1 MMKLKDKVALVTGG
15 GNGIGR
21 ATALRLAHEGARVV
35 VADIVAEAAQSVA
48 DEIKAAD
55 GEASI
60 AVLNVADW
68 SAADTSVKTIV
79 ERYGRLDILINNAGI
94 FRDAFAHKLTEEMWD
109 QVVDINLKGTFNMA
123 RAVHAPMSAQKSG
136 RIVNTASLAIRGN
149 PGQANYTA
157 SKAGIVGLT
166 RTLALE
172 YARYNITVNCV
183 SPGVT
188 ETRMYHALP
197 DKVRD
202 GLVNRIPL
210 KRVASP
216 DDLAAL
222 HAFLCSDDA
231 AYITGQTIACD
242 GGITIGLM

>member
-1 MMKLKDKVALVTGG
+1 MKLQDRVALVTGG

-21 ATALRLAHEGARVV
+21 ATALRLAKEGARVV
-35 VADIVAEAAQSVA
+35 VGDINEEAAQKVA
-48 DEIKAAD
+48 GDINEEG

-60 AVLNVADW
+60 AILNVADW
-68 SAADTSVKTIV
+68 AAADAAVRTILD
-79 ERYGRLDILINNAGI
+79 RYGRLDILINNAGI

-123 RAVHAPMSAQKSG
+123 RAVYGPMSQQKFG

-149 PGQANYTA
+149 IGQSNYVA

-172 YARYNITVNCV
+172 YARHNITVNCV

-188 ETRMYHALP
+188 QTQMYWAVP
-197 DKVRD
+197 EKVRE